1 MVVTI
6 VVVAMVL
13 TGAGFLLAASYM
25 ALSVAYS
32 AAIAAA
38 IVGSVLVLVAG
49 LLWLVSEAIANRR
62 RKHGGGILP
71 VAQAAVGAQSGNDA
85 VHQIV
90 GALKQESPLSVLAA
104 AAGILVGLFLHNR
117 R

>member
-1 MVVTI
+1 M
-6 VVVAMVL
+6 
-13 TGAGFLLAASYM
+13 
-25 ALSVAYS
+25 
-32 AAIAAA
+32 
-38 IVGSVLVLVAG
+38 
-49 LLWLVSEAIANRR
+49 
-62 RKHGGGILP
+62 LP